1 MKSLFYKDVRID
13 FNSPD
18 KISFN
23 NLFDKNLYSLFHK
36 KLPNN
41 GDYKIYFNTDEITIG
56 GLGIDLIE
64 MFKAS
69 EIGRRF
75 KKLEAEGGSK
85 LDGQDLKRFRN
96 QQIIRSYLFETFP
109 EFVGLFRN
117 NITKKNHCIEN
128 AKLLLNLEKIDI
140 NNFIKVKTYTNQ
152 LYRSTWNRPQNLS
165 EKNSGVSTVGEISES
180 LVQSAFSELVDNKNF
195 FSSRSNDAI
204 KSYGDFVLMCL
215 PNNLWL
221 SVKSGFSRERLLAS
235 GYANDILGVGFFE
248 EFKEF
253 TSDSKN
259 RNFKKVGFLA
269 IYCPDIPVSVDQI
282 KEGISTY
289 EQVENFYKNQKINMP
304 ENINGKPFIRKLS
317 NIKNDISSLLIE
329 KDIKRRSTIGF

>member
-1 MKSLFYKDVRID
+1 MKSLFFKDIQID
-13 FNSPD
+13 FKSPEH
-18 KISFN
+18 ISFN
-23 NLFDKNLYSLFHK
+23 NLFDKNLYNIFYE
-36 KLPNN
+36 KLPNH
-41 GDYKIYFNTDEITIG
+41 GDYKIYFNTDEITNG
-56 GLGIDLIE
+56 VLGIDLND
-64 MFKAS
+64 MFKSS
-69 EIGRRF
+69 EIGGRL

-85 LDGQDLKRFRN
+85 LDGQDLNRFRN
-96 QQIIRSYLFETFP
+96 QQIIRSYLFEKFP
-109 EFVGLFRN
+109 EFVGLFQN

-128 AKLLLNLEKIDI
+128 AKIVLDIEKIDI
-140 NNFIKVKTYTNQ
+140 NNFIKIKTYTNQ

-165 EKNSGVSTVGEISES
+165 EKNSGVSTVGEISEF
-180 LVQSAFSELVDNKNF
+180 LVQAAFSELVDNENF

-253 TSDSKN
+253 TSESKN

-289 EQVENFYKNQKINMP
+289 EQVERFYKNQNKNMP

-317 NIKNDISSLLIE
+317 NIKNDIGALLLQKE
-329 KDIKRRSTIGF
+329 IKKRSTIGF